1 METLESSQVLEV
13 CLSHLDSSELGR
25 KAGLPCLHCSFHTLS
40 PPSSS
45 KPPAPFPR
53 MLLNRAP
60 TALPVPVT
68 RLLLASNFFRVAPHS
83 PFTEDFGSC
92 LSIPGNLYPVF
103 IPGNQVD
110 DPSHPILNTWPGS
123 LIRPE
128 RWLFPTLFSSASRW
142 MTHLSVPQ

>member
-1 METLESSQVLEV
+1 METREPSQVLEV

-25 KAGLPCLHCSFHTLS
+25 KAGLPCLHCSFRTLS

-60 TALPVPVT
+60 TALPFPVT
-68 RLLLASNFFRVAPHS
+68 RPLLASNFFRVTPHS

-92 LSIPGNLYPVF
+92 LST
-103 IPGNQVD
+103 PGNQVD

-128 RWLFPTLFSSASRW
+128 RLFPTLFSSASRW
-142 MTHLSVPQ
+142 MTHLSVSQ